1 MQSFLKHRPILVC
14 VGLLAV
20 AACRKASAPSKAGQ
34 PLPGASSAAAAAPA
48 NGAPAQPAPPPPQAG
63 APAAAKPVP
72 AVLPAVVARVNGE
85 SIERWELENAI
96 RGIKA
101 RAGSPMPAERRDE
114 IIRGLVDQLIGYHI
128 LSQEAHARKL
138 DATDA
143 DVDARIA
150 QIKSGLPTP
159 EAFQQALAARGL
171 SLEQLRAQTRMSI
184 QASKIIEAEVSGK
197 ISVADADV
205 EAFYNQNLDR
215 FRQGE
220 TVHASHI
227 LIATPQNADAA
238 AKQQARVKAEVILKA
253 LKGGA
258 DFAAVARSQSMD
270 PGSARNGG
278 DLGFFQRGQ
287 MEPSFEQAAFALKP
301 GTTSGIVETSYGFH
315 IIRALEK
322 RGPRTAPLAE
332 VGPQVKEFLI
342 SQQREAR
349 INAFVDA
356 AKARSR
362 IEVLI

>member
-48 NGAPAQPAPPPPQAG
+48 NGAPAQ
-63 APAAAKPVP
+63 AKPVP

-96 RGIKA
+96 RGIEA

-114 IIRGLVDQLIGYHI
+114 INRGLVDQLIGYHI

-171 SLEQLRAQTRMSI
+171 SLEQMRAETRMSM
-184 QASKIIEAEVSGK
+184 QASKIIEAEVRGK
-197 ISVADADV
+197 IS
-205 EAFYNQNLDR
+205 
-215 FRQGE
+215 
-220 TVHASHI
+220 
-227 LIATPQNADAA
+227 
-238 AKQQARVKAEVILKA
+238 
-253 LKGGA
+253 
-258 DFAAVARSQSMD
+258 
-270 PGSARNGG
+270 
-278 DLGFFQRGQ
+278 
-287 MEPSFEQAAFALKP
+287 
-301 GTTSGIVETSYGFH
+301 
-315 IIRALEK
+315 
-322 RGPRTAPLAE
+322 
-332 VGPQVKEFLI
+332 
-342 SQQREAR
+342 
-349 INAFVDA
+349 
-356 AKARSR
+356 
-362 IEVLI
+362 